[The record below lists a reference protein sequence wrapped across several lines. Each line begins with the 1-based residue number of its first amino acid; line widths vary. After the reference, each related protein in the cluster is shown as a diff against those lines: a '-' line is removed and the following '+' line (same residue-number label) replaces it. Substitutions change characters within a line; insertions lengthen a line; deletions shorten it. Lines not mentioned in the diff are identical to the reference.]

1 MKHFLNRSGEYFL
14 NADVRTFTNHA
25 GLTSDILTA
34 FGHLVWTRDVSEART
49 LFLTENFSGVYEVPM
64 EMLRLNPELLR
75 NCIHPDDQALAD
87 VYSKNLLSN
96 NFEEIE
102 YRIIT
107 PSGQVKW
114 LHEKK
119 QTAKNEKGEIV
130 RLDFLAWEIT
140 IPKEEEIRL
149 HDSEATFRSLFQR
162 NPNPMWVYDLESLN
176 FLAVNDS
183 AIKFYGYTQDE
194 FEKMT
199 IRQIRPRE
207 DVEELIDAIRCDRL
221 EERQGKIWR
230 HTHKDGRT
238 IYVKL
243 SSGKIVF
250 RGRKARVV
258 LANDVSLQVKAESST
273 EAANQYLIRFR
284 DAVSKNSL
292 MALLDNSGY
301 LIFVNEN
308 LRKLRNDSGMECTG
322 HLWTCLQSTSYRDDH
337 NLEINDC
344 ISGKKF
350 WKGERKFAGPGG
362 KDFWVN
368 LSLIPIEGD
377 EENQQARFILIADD
391 ISVLKATEKRNR
403 EYALKLHSILEGVT
417 DPLFV
422 LDTKW
427 TITNANK
434 DTEKLFFKK
443 RTSLIGKNIWEVFP
457 EEEATKYYQFFRKAK
472 KNANTIEFE
481 EYYQPTGQWYDISLY
496 PSMEGMAV
504 CFRNVTERRKKNE
517 ERKKLMEQLVT
528 QNRDLEEFTFIT
540 SHSLRAQIANIS
552 MLCGAMDASG
562 LTPENQE
569 IFEKLYGTSSKLDSI
584 ISDLNAILT
593 IKDRTEIQEE
603 DFRLKDAAENA
614 ISRIPFTMTAMKK
627 NIRMDFEETLH
638 ARTIRNYVES
648 ILTQLLTNA
657 LKFRKKTGD
666 PKVTIQASVQS
677 DFLQI
682 KVSDRGMGMDTSLSG
697 KQIFHLYKTFHPGI
711 SGKGLGLYLC
721 KIMADEMRGQ
731 ISFDSEEGIGS
742 SVLLRIPL
750 S

>member
-1 MKHFLNRSGEYFL
+1 M
-14 NADVRTFTNHA
+14 
-25 GLTSDILTA
+25 TA
-34 FGHLVWTRDVSEART
+34 FGQMVWSRDVTEGQT
-49 LFLTENFSGVYEVPM
+49 YFFTENFARVYEMPM
-64 EMLRLNPELLR
+64 ELIRLNPEIIR
-75 NCIHPDDQALAD
+75 KSVHPDDLSLAD

-102 YRIIT
+102 YRILS

-119 QTAKNEKGEIV
+119 QTVKNDKGEII
-130 RLDFLAWEIT
+130 RLDFLAYEVT
-140 IPKEEEIRL
+140 GAKEEGLRL
-149 HDSEATFRSLFQR
+149 TESEATFRSLFQR
-162 NPNPMWVYDLESLN
+162 NPNPMWVYDLENLN
-176 FLAVNDS
+176 FLTVNES
-183 AIKFYGYTQDE
+183 AIKFYGYTQSE

-199 IRQIRPRE
+199 IRQIRPKE
-207 DVEELIDAIRCDRL
+207 DVEDLLDAIRCNRL

-230 HTHKDGRT
+230 HVHKDGR
-238 IYVKL
+238 IFYVKL
-243 SSGKIVF
+243 SSGNILF

-258 LANDVSLQVKAESST
+258 IANDVSPQVLAESNT
-273 EAANQYLIRFR
+273 EAANRYLIRFR

-292 MALLDNSGY
+292 MALLDGHGQ
-301 LIFVNEN
+301 LIFVNDN
-308 LRKLRNDSGMECTG
+308 LRQLRNQHGNDCTG
-322 HLWTCLQSTSYRDDH
+322 HNWTCLQSASYREDH
-337 NLEINDC
+337 NFEIQKC
-344 ISGKKF
+344 ISEGRF
-350 WKGERKFAGPGG
+350 WKGERKFSGLQG

-368 LSLIPIEGD
+368 LSLIPIEGNED
-377 EENQQARFILIADD
+377 GQPARFILIADD
-391 ISVLKATEKRNR
+391 ISILKATEKRNR

-422 LDTKW
+422 LDSKW
-427 TITNANK
+427 IITNANR
-434 DTEKLFFKK
+434 DTEKLFLKK
-443 RTSLIGKNIWEVFP
+443 RTALIGKNIWEVFP

-496 PSMEGMAV
+496 PSMDGMAV

-552 MLCGAMDASG
+552 MLCGAMDTSG

-569 IFEKLYGTSSKLDSI
+569 IFEKLYGTSSKLDGI
-584 ISDLNAILT
+584 ISDLNSILT

-603 DFRLKDAAENA
+603 DFRLEDAVEKA
-614 ISRIPFTMTAMKK
+614 IARIPFTMAALKK
-627 NIRMDFEETLH
+627 YIRLDFEKGLH
-638 ARTIRNYVES
+638 ARTIRNYVEA
-648 ILTQLLTNA
+648 ILTQVLTNA
-657 LKFRKKTGD
+657 LKFRKKTGE
-666 PKVTIQASVQS
+666 PKVTIQAGIQS

-682 KVSDRGMGMDTSLSG
+682 KISDRGMGMDTSLSG
-697 KQIFHLYKTFHPGI
+697 KQIFHLYKTFHSGI

-721 KIMADEMRGQ
+721 KIMMDEMRGQ

-742 SVLLRIPL
+742 SVQIRIPL

>member
-1 MKHFLNRSGEYFL
+1 MKT
-14 NADVRTFTNHA
+14 VTNQG
-25 GLTSDILTA
+25 GLASEIMTA
-34 FGHLVWTRDVSEART
+34 FGHMVWSRSVSESKT
-49 LFLTENFSGVYEVPM
+49 LFLTENFDGFYEVPM
-64 EMLRLNPELLR
+64 ELIRLNPDLLR
-75 NCIHPDDQALAD
+75 TCIHPDDQALAD

-96 NFEEIE
+96 NFEQIE

-107 PSGQVKW
+107 PSGQTKW

-119 QTAKNEKGEIV
+119 QVAKNDKGEIV

-140 IPKEEEIRL
+140 DTKVEEIRL
-149 HDSEATFRSLFQR
+149 IESEATFRSLFQR
-162 NPNPMWVYDLESLN
+162 NPNPMWVYDLENLN

-194 FEKMT
+194 FERMT
-199 IRQIRPRE
+199 IRQIRPKE
-207 DVEELIDAIRCDRL
+207 DVDDLLDAIRCNRL

-230 HTHKDGRT
+230 HTHKDGRI

-243 SSGKIVF
+243 SSGNIHF

-258 LANDVSLQVKAESST
+258 LANDVSLQVKAELDT

-292 MALLDNSGY
+292 MALLDAKGQ
-301 LIFVNEN
+301 LIFVNDN
-308 LRKLRNDSGMECTG
+308 LRNLRTDSGQDCTG
-322 HLWTCLQSTSYRDDH
+322 HPWTCLQSPSYREDH
-337 NLEINDC
+337 NKEIGHC
-344 ISGKKF
+344 IQEQKA
-350 WKGERKFAGPGG
+350 WKGERKFTGPGG
-362 KDFWVN
+362 KDFWVKM
-368 LSLIPIEGD
+368 SLIPIEGN
-377 EENQQARFILIADD
+377 EENQAARFILIADD

-422 LDTKW
+422 LDSKW

-443 RTSLIGKNIWEVFP
+443 RTSLIGKNIWEIFP

-481 EYYQPTGQWYDISLY
+481 EYYQPSGQWYDISLY

-504 CFRNVTERRKKNE
+504 CFRNVTERRKKNA

-552 MLCGAMDASG
+552 MLCGAMDSSG

-569 IFEKLYGTSSKLDSI
+569 IFEKLYGTSSKLDGI

-593 IKDRTEIQEE
+593 IKDRTEIQDE
-603 DFRLKDAAENA
+603 DFTLSDAVENA
-614 ISRIPFTMTAMKK
+614 VSRIPFTMTAMKK
-627 NIRMDFEETLH
+627 FIRMDFDKALH

-648 ILTQLLTNA
+648 ILTQVLTNA

-666 PKVTIQASVQS
+666 PRVIIYATVQS
-677 DFLQI
+677 DFLEI
-682 KVSDRGMGMDTSLSG
+682 KVSDRGLGMDTSLSG

-721 KIMADEMRGQ
+721 KIMTDEMRGQ
-731 ISFDSEEGIGS
+731 IFFDSEEGIGS
-742 SVLLRIPL
+742 SVLIRIPL
-750 S
+750 N

>member
-1 MKHFLNRSGEYFL
+1 VKTSTHSSVLASEIL
-14 NADVRTFTNHA
+14 NA
-25 GLTSDILTA
+25 
-34 FGHLVWTRDVSEART
+34 FGQMVWSRDVKEGKT
-49 LFLTENFSGVYEVPM
+49 IFLTENFASVYEVPM
-64 EMLRLNPELLR
+64 ELLHLNPEILR
-75 NCIHPDDQALAD
+75 NCIHPDDLALAD

-102 YRIIT
+102 YRIVT
-107 PSGQVKW
+107 SSGQTKW

-119 QTAKNEKGEIV
+119 QIAKNGKGEIT

-140 IPKEEEIRL
+140 GEKAEEIRL
-149 HDSEATFRSLFQR
+149 QESEATFRSLFQR
-162 NPNPMWVYDLESLN
+162 NPNPMWVYDLETLN

-183 AIKFYGYTQDE
+183 AIKFYGYTHAE

-199 IRQIRPRE
+199 IRQIRPKE
-207 DVEELIDAIRCDRL
+207 DVEDLLDAIRCNRL

-243 SSGKIVF
+243 SSGNIAF
-250 RGRKARVV
+250 RGKNARVV
-258 LANDVSLQVKAESST
+258 MANDVSLQVKAESSN

-292 MALLDNSGY
+292 MALLDNRGY

-308 LRKLRNDSGMECTG
+308 LLNLRNNSGGECTG
-322 HLWTCLQSTSYRDDH
+322 HPWTCLQSSGYREDH
-337 NLEINDC
+337 NLEIRNC
-344 ISGKKF
+344 IEEKKF
-350 WKGERKFAGPGG
+350 WKGERKFSGPGG
-362 KDFWVN
+362 ADFWVN
-368 LSLIPIEGD
+368 LSLIPIEG
-377 EENQQARFILIADD
+377 EEDSQQARFILIADD

-422 LDTKW
+422 LNSKW
-427 TITNANK
+427 IITNANK
-434 DTEKLFFKK
+434 DTEKLFLKK
-443 RTSLIGKNIWEVFP
+443 RSSLIGKNIWEVFP

-472 KNANTIEFE
+472 KNANSIEFE

-496 PSMEGMAV
+496 PSLEGMAV

-552 MLCGAMDASG
+552 MLCGAMDSSG
-562 LTPENQE
+562 LTPENHE

-593 IKDRTEIQEE
+593 VKDRTEIQEE
-603 DFRLKDAAENA
+603 DFRLSEAVENA

-627 NIRMDFEETLH
+627 FIRMDFDEELH

-666 PKVTIQASVQS
+666 PKVIIQASVQA

-682 KVSDRGMGMDTSLSG
+682 KVSDRGLGMDTSLSG
-697 KQIFHLYKTFHPGI
+697 KQIFHLYKTFHSGI

-721 KIMADEMRGQ
+721 KIMTDEMHGQ

-742 SVLLRIPL
+742 SVMLRIPL